1 MKNDF
6 QGYAI
11 YSQFGFIIITTVL
24 IGIYFGKKLDAI
36 FNTQPIFLL
45 TFIILAII
53 TGFINFFYKVMKSFN
68 DEQSYKNKY
77 IHIVNF
83 ILETF
88 SSIILCFFIGN
99 FLDKKYNNNNFF
111 TILFIFVTLIF
122 NILIFIKK
130 FKLKHKLTF
139 GRKNNENF

>member
-24 IGIYFGKKLDAI
+24 IGIYLGKKLDAI

-88 SSIILCFFIGN
+88 SSIILCLFIGN

>member
-53 TGFINFFYKVMKSFN
+53 TGFINFF
-68 DEQSYKNKY
+68 
-77 IHIVNF
+77 
-83 ILETF
+83 L
-88 SSIILCFFIGN
+88 
-99 FLDKKYNNNNFF
+99 
-111 TILFIFVTLIF
+111 
-122 NILIFIKK
+122 
-130 FKLKHKLTF
+130 
-139 GRKNNENF
+139 

>member
-24 IGIYFGKKLDAI
+24 IGIYLGKKLDAI